1 MRSLVAFLLLIIVLL
16 QHKLWF
22 GDGNLREIRQYQ
34 QRIKELKR
42 EGARL
47 SERNEALEAEVID
60 LKKGLEAVEE
70 RARRDLGMIKDGETF
85 YQVIEEDK

>member
-70 RARRDLGMIKDGETF
+70 RARRDLGMIKEGETF